1 MEEKKSTEVTGCRT
15 CKQRLSGT
23 QKTLIFIG
31 VYMTLSSLYG
41 TIHLINNIISF
52 FK

>member
-1 MEEKKSTEVTGCRT
+1 MEKEESTKVTGCRT

-41 TIHLINNIISF
+41 TIHLINDIISF